1 MTEQQVH
8 WDFFRRNA
16 IMEPATYLPLVL
28 FTLVATITPGGA
40 TTMATASGAHFGV
53 RRSVPLV
60 AGIAIGMAAMAAA
73 AAAGL
78 GTLLLAA
85 PSLQLVMKLVG
96 TAYLLWLAW
105 NIGHAGMPRNTG
117 AASTPPTFIG
127 GAWMLWHNPKAWAMT
142 MGAAAS
148 FDAVA
153 SSPMQLAALLASA
166 FGIAATMSLLLWC
179 TAGQLLA
186 RVLRSERQWRLVNII
201 LALLLATS
209 IAPMWLA

>member
-1 MTEQQVH
+1 MSS
-8 WDFFRRNA
+8 
-16 IMEPATYLPLVL
+16 YLPLVL

-53 RRSVPLV
+53 RRSLPLV
-60 AGIAIGMAAMAAA
+60 AGIAVGAAAMAAA

-78 GTLLLAA
+78 ASILVAL
-85 PSLQLVMKLVG
+85 PSLQLLMKFTG
-96 TAYLLWLAW
+96 TLYLLWLALK
-105 NIGHAGMPRNTG
+105 IGRAGAPRNM
-117 AASTPPTFIG
+117 ASAHRPTSFAG

-153 SSPMQLAALLASA
+153 ASPLHLAALLACA
-166 FGIAATMSLLLWC
+166 FGVAATFSLLLWC
-179 TAGQLLA
+179 TAGQVLA
-186 RVLRSERQWRLVNII
+186 RLLRTERQWRMLNRL

-209 IAPMWLA
+209 IVPMWLT